1 MQKELRKSGAHIDK
15 FYFCPFHKDG
25 IIDKYKL
32 DSNDRKPNVGM
43 LDKILEEWDLKKNNL
58 IMIGDRDTDIECANK
73 FGIKSYLYNGKDNLL
88 DCIDIL

>member
-1 MQKELRKSGAHIDK
+1 
-15 FYFCPFHKDG
+15 
-25 IIDKYKL
+25 
-32 DSNDRKPNVGM
+32 M

-58 IMIGDRDTDIECANK
+58 MMIGDRDTDIECANK